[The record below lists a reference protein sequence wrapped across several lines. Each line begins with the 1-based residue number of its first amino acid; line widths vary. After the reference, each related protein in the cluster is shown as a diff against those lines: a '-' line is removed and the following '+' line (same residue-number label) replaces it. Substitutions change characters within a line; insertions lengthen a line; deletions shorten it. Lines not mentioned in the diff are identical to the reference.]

1 MCLLALIWRQ
11 KCVAGVRHGNSHV
24 KIIAVLFEIKY
35 IVPRQI
41 KPGMLFE
48 IKHIVPRQIKP
59 RMLLFEIKYIVPR
72 QIKPGM
78 LKLSIRRGQSN
89 FSIVFILVSCE
100 EKGYYHVFSVRQF
113 SFDCRSNFGSNRR
126 MQGIP

>member
-1 MCLLALIWRQ
+1 MCLRALIWRQ

-24 KIIAVLFEIKY
+24 KIIAVLLEIKY
-35 IVPRQI
+35 IVLRQI
-41 KPGMLFE
+41 KPGM
-48 IKHIVPRQIKP
+48 
-59 RMLLFEIKYIVPR
+59 LFEIKYIVPR

-100 EKGYYHVFSVRQF
+100 EKGYYHAFSVRQF
-113 SFDCRSNFGSNRR
+113 SFDCRSNFGTNRR